1 MQELDLSGLR
11 EWTDKLDKVLK
22 EFPDM
27 RRQAHEELGDEL
39 KKLVGANVRATVE
52 HNPGEVI
59 SWQEKYVG
67 SGGGYAAIRA
77 RTGAHP
83 TKGEN
88 YGALDNYVDGG
99 HAVRKP
105 SGTSSRYR
113 SRKIYSRVEGKDYY
127 AQARATAS
135 AVAIQAAERLVE
147 KMKRMLDE

>member
-1 MQELDLSGLR
+1 MQEVDLRGLK
-11 EWTDKLDKVLK
+11 EWDDKLDKLLK
-22 EFPDM
+22 EFPDL

-39 KKLVGANVRATVE
+39 KNLVAANVRATVE
-52 HNPGEVI
+52 NNPGEVI

-99 HAVRKP
+99 HAVRQP
-105 SGTSSRYR
+105 SGKSNRYR
-113 SRKIYSRVEGKDYY
+113 SRKIFSRVSGKDYY
-127 AQARATAS
+127 AQARASAN
-135 AVAIQAAERLVE
+135 AVAIQAAERLLE
-147 KMKRMLDE
+147 KMQRILEE